1 MEPLIL
7 ARFIHFTATLTA
19 GGTIWFALLV
29 PRPIPAPLDRRLRL
43 LALVALALAV
53 LSGLAWLALVAAD
66 VLGIPLTEV
75 TPGSAW
81 PVITDIRFGQVA
93 TVRLLLALL
102 LMLLALLMPWTR
114 ARPLQGVLALGFVAL
129 PALTGHAGALPGP
142 AGYLAMT
149 ADALHLLAA
158 AAWLGGL
165 PAFLLSLRKVPG
177 DSQADDRVV
186 RTTRRF
192 SQLAVLSVCTL
203 LGSGIINSCYL
214 LSGPGDLLYT
224 EYGQRLAL
232 KLVLFAAMLTL
243 AAVNRLRLTPALPSA
258 RARTALGRNTLAE
271 TGLGLAV
278 LALVAVIGTLPPG
291 GHAHSTTS
299 TIPEDATYVHI
310 HTAAAM
316 ADVTINPGRVG
327 RVEIGTRLWSDDM
340 SELAA
345 RAVTVALEP
354 PNKNARSTI
363 EHVAVRE
370 DDGTWRVSNV
380 DCTQDGVWTVRLT
393 ITPREGSKIVLDAPI
408 VIAR

>member
-7 ARFIHFTATLTA
+7 ARLVHFAATLTA

-29 PRPIPAPLDRRLRL
+29 PRPIPAALDRRLRL

-66 VLGIPLTEV
+66 VLGVPIAEV
-75 TPGSAW
+75 TPGGAW
-81 PVITDIRFGQVA
+81 PVVTDIRFGQVA
-93 TVRLLLALL
+93 AVRLLLAV
-102 LMLLALLMPWTR
+102 LLALLVPLAR

-142 AGYLAMT
+142 AGYGAIT

-158 AAWLGGL
+158 GAWLGGL
-165 PAFLLSLRKVPG
+165 PAFLLSLREAPG
-177 DSQADDRVV
+177 DPHADDRIVW
-186 RTTRRF
+186 TTRRF
-192 SQLAVLSVCTL
+192 SQLAVVSVATL

-214 LSGPGDLLYT
+214 LSGTRDLLYT
-224 EYGQRLAL
+224 EYGQRLTL
-232 KLVLFAAMLTL
+232 KLVLFAAMLAF
-243 AAVNRLRLTPALPSA
+243 AAVNRFRLTPALPSA

-299 TIPEDATYVHI
+299 TIPDDATFVHI

-327 RVEIGTRLWSDDM
+327 RVEIGTRLWRDDM